1 MGLISDKLN
10 KELDEV
16 RGQAFALNR
25 MLDRGMSLLEVRWKL
40 IKSAEILHPK
50 VAHAYLGD
58 DFADS
63 ISAYQAQRDN
73 ESIYTPT
80 PAGDRDYENPLAFFE
95 DYHRENLK
103 FEDMIKDAVDNA
115 IDEGDTTTKVFLDG
129 LLGRLTPY
137 IALSQTLVD
146 LATQY
151 GNEPFHLQIMDSV
164 LKKYVNV

>member
-40 IKSAEILHPK
+40 IKSAEILHPR
-50 VAHAYLGD
+50 VAHVYLGD

-73 ESIYTPT
+73 ESIYVATPS
-80 PAGDRDYENPLAFFE
+80 GDREYESPLDFFK
-95 DYHRENLK
+95 DYHKENLK
-103 FEDMIKDAVDNA
+103 FEDMIKDTIDNA
-115 IDEGDTTTKVFLDG
+115 IEEGDTATKIFLDG
-129 LLGRLTPY
+129 LLGRLIPY
-137 IALSQTLVD
+137 ISLSQTLVD
-146 LATQY
+146 LATQF
-151 GNEPFHLQIMDSV
+151 GNDSFRLQVMDSIIE
-164 LKKYVNV
+164 KYINV